1 MRTLAVYSCGA
12 VTLQHSRIVAV
23 AASGD
28 RRAVFPAI
36 EKKHGKPAAYWL
48 KLLADLGAAKYPEQ
62 MAVLQER
69 HGFSRAHA
77 NALVMYARGS
87 TSSKRFDGPASYFAS
102 IPPKHR
108 ALSKKMFAAVQAK
121 HPKLTFEVA
130 WNQPMLR
137 LGKDIVFAVSSA
149 KSHLL
154 INLGSKDVLSAF
166 ADRLSA
172 FEVSKHTVRV
182 PLDWTVN
189 ASLLNALV
197 AARLRELSQPA
208 KPRTKRTARS

>member
-1 MRTLAVYSCGA
+1 M
-12 VTLQHSRIVAV
+12 
-23 AASGD
+23 AATGD

-36 EKKHGKPAAYWL
+36 EKKHGKPAAHWL
-48 KLLADLGAAKYPEQ
+48 KLLADLGDARYPEQ
-62 MAVLQER
+62 MALLQER

-87 TSSKRFDGPASYFAS
+87 TSSQRFDGPAAYFAS

-121 HPKLTFEVA
+121 HPQLTFEVA

-137 LGKDIVFAVSSA
+137 VGKDIVFAVSSST
-149 KSHLL
+149 SHLL
-154 INLGSKDVLSAF
+154 INLGSKKVLNAS
-166 ADRLSA
+166 ADRLAA
-172 FEVSKHTVRV
+172 FEVNKHTIRI

-189 ASLLNALV
+189 ATLLNALV
-197 AARLRELSQPA
+197 GARLKELGAARKTSSKTAATTSARTGGA
-208 KPRTKRTARS
+208 KRSKRS

>member
-1 MRTLAVYSCGA
+1 MAPT
-12 VTLQHSRIVAV
+12 
-23 AASGD
+23 GD

-48 KLLADLGAAKYPEQ
+48 KLLADLGATKYPEQ
-62 MAVLQER
+62 MAFLQER

-87 TSSKRFDGPASYFAS
+87 TSSQRFDGPAAYFAS
-102 IPPKHR
+102 IPAKHR
-108 ALSKKMFAAVQAK
+108 ALSKKMFAAVQTR

-137 LGKDIVFAVSSA
+137 LGKDIVFAVSSST
-149 KSHLL
+149 SHVL
-154 INLGSKDVLSAF
+154 INLGSKKVLDAF
-166 ADRLSA
+166 ADRLAA
-172 FEVSKHTVRV
+172 FEVNKYTIRV

-189 ASLLNALV
+189 ATLLNALV
-197 AARLRELSQPA
+197 AARLKELASPA
-208 KPRTKRTARS
+208 KSGAKRTMRS

>member
-1 MRTLAVYSCGA
+1 
-12 VTLQHSRIVAV
+12 V

-36 EKKHGKPAAYWL
+36 EKKHGKPAAHWL

-62 MAVLQER
+62 MAYLQER

-87 TSSKRFDGPASYFAS
+87 TSSKRFDGPAAYFAS
-102 IPPKHR
+102 IPPKQR

-121 HPKLTFEVA
+121 HPELTFEVA

-137 LGKDIVFAVSSA
+137 LGKDIVFAVSSST
-149 KSHLL
+149 SHVL
-154 INLGSKDVLSAF
+154 INLGSKKVLDAF
-166 ADRLSA
+166 ADRLAA
-172 FEVSKHTVRV
+172 FEVNKYTIRV

-189 ASLLNALV
+189 ATLLNALV
-197 AARLRELSQPA
+197 AARLKELASPA
-208 KPRTKRTARS
+208 TSGAKRTTRS